1 MSRRLELLFNEPN
14 LKIDD
19 VILSEGD
26 DEEMMELV
34 RRFSHHN
41 INTADDYQ
49 EMSEEDLRN
58 EIQKHEEEFADILS
72 DLRRMGQE
80 QAAGHPENRCEILLK
95 MIEELQETVK
105 ENDNKLQDI
114 EKKIADAQ
122 EVENSLKEQISEL
135 KADRAKFRFCR

>member
-19 VILSEGD
+19 VILSVGD

-34 RRFSHHN
+34 RRFTHNN

-80 QAAGHPENRCEILLK
+80 QAAGQPENRCEILLK
-95 MIEELQETVK
+95 MIAELQETVK

-135 KADRAKFRFCR
+135 KADRAKFRLCR

>member
-19 VILSEGD
+19 VILSVGD

-34 RRFSHHN
+34 RRFTQNN

-80 QAAGHPENRCEILLK
+80 QGAGHPVNRCEILLK
-95 MIEELQETVK
+95 MIAELQETVK

-135 KADRAKFRFCR
+135 KADRAKFRLCR

>member
-19 VILSEGD
+19 VILSVGD

-34 RRFSHHN
+34 RRFSHNN
-41 INTADDYQ
+41 INPADDYQ

-80 QAAGHPENRCEILLK
+80 QAVGHPENRCEILLK

-122 EVENSLKEQISEL
+122 EVENSLKEQIS
-135 KADRAKFRFCR
+135 KIRCRKKNDKDI

>member
-34 RRFSHHN
+34 RRFTHNN

-80 QAAGHPENRCEILLK
+80 QSVGHLENRCEILLK

-135 KADRAKFRFCR
+135 KADRAKFRLCR

>member
-1 MSRRLELLFNEPN
+1 MSKRLELLFNEPN

-80 QAAGHPENRCEILLK
+80 QAVGHPENRCEILLK

-135 KADRAKFRFCR
+135 NPDRAKFRFCR

>member
-1 MSRRLELLFNEPN
+1 MSKRLELLFNEPN

-19 VILSEGD
+19 VILSAGD

-34 RRFSHHN
+34 RRFTHN
-41 INTADDYQ
+41 INTSDDYQ
-49 EMSEEDLRN
+49 EMSEEDLRS

-80 QAAGHPENRCEILLK
+80 QAVGHPENRCEILLK

>member
-19 VILSEGD
+19 VILSVGD

-34 RRFSHHN
+34 RRFTHNN

-49 EMSEEDLRN
+49 EMSVEDLRN
-58 EIQKHEEEFADILS
+58 EIQKHEEEFTDILS

-80 QAAGHPENRCEILLK
+80 QAVGHPENRCEILLK
-95 MIEELQETVK
+95 MIAELQETVK